1 MESKNLNEKDL
12 SELTIRFLSEVNR
25 IGISFYDIA
34 KKTGAKESMFT
45 KIKKGIQEPSK
56 KFLNTFFEC
65 YPEVNKVWLLTGE
78 STNDTDMLF
87 SSIDNDDRE
96 NMINITTSRFLEVI
110 NELQITAYTLEKENG
125 VKNAQAK
132 VSHYKKGV
140 TKSISL
146 DIIVGLCEAYPQVNA
161 NYILTGN
168 GPMFKEEQATQN
180 INEHSQVTQI
190 DNTKQIRHMLD
201 VINEQQKTIENLTEY
216 IKKIQSKPKNSIENK
231 KDGMTA

>member
-168 GPMFKEEQATQN
+168 GPMFKEETPQN
-180 INEHSQVTQI
+180 INEYSQGIQI
-190 DNTKQIRHMLD
+190 DNTKQMRHMLD
-201 VINEQQKTIENLTEY
+201 VMNEQQKTIENLTEY
-216 IKKIQSKPKNSIENK
+216 IKKIESQLKNSIESK
-231 KDGMTA
+231 KNSMTA